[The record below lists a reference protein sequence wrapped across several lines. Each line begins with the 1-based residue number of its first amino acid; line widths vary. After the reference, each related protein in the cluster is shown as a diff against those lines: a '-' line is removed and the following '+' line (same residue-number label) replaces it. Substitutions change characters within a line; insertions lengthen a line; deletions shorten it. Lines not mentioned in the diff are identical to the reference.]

1 MTPVLRTQNPAKVD
15 NISTCEYNL
24 YIMVNSFAPLI
35 VLLTTVGSCTAFV
48 VSNQN
53 QHTNPV
59 TALSAVANNGIDRR
73 QLFQCT
79 ASFVLALPSIA
90 AATGPGDGNLP
101 DLPPGAIQSYLQYR
115 VPLQISAD
123 YYLWDL
129 QDKMADTNEWGEVGQ
144 IFQINNNRGQGQP
157 NKVER
162 DFINPMRILGLSMP
176 PDIADE
182 MRESQFAFEKA
193 MAKITKTTLGI
204 RRDLPVEI
212 DKNAVGDALK
222 GWDEGRIALNGF
234 FKTLNEATGLNELKP
249 LPPPGPNQNQEYGRS
264 QRRYMDLAKKTK
276 LCQNRGGP
284 ALSQAWGGLMISG
297 YMQDSCGIPDL
308 EAYFYQ

>member
-1 MTPVLRTQNPAKVD
+1 M
-15 NISTCEYNL
+15 ISSGSL
-24 YIMVNSFAPLI
+24 
-35 VLLTTVGSCTAFV
+35 LLTLLATTLTRSTTAFV
-48 VSNQN
+48 ATVTISNKHTTTLHRPVS
-53 QHTNPV
+53 
-59 TALSAVANNGIDRR
+59 ALLAKLQEGVDRR
-73 QLFQCT
+73 RILQFT
-79 ASFVLALPSIA
+79 AASFLAIPSIA
-90 AATGPGDGNLP
+90 KATTTTGAQDGNLP
-101 DLPPGAIQSYLQYR
+101 DLPPSAIQSYLQYR

-129 QDKMADTNEWGEVGQ
+129 QEKMADTNEWGEVGQ
-144 IFQINNNRGQGQP
+144 IFQVNNNRGQGQP

-176 PDIADE
+176 PDVADE

-193 MAKITKTTLGI
+193 MAKITKVTLGI
-204 RRDLPVEI
+204 RRDLPIEI
-212 DKNAVGDALK
+212 DKNAVTDALS

-264 QRRYMDLAKKTK
+264 QRRYLDLAKKTK

-284 ALSQAWGGLMISG
+284 ALSQAWGGLMVTG
-297 YMQDSCGIPDL
+297 YLQDSCGIPDL